1 MKHLL
6 SLILIFIIISCSTGY
21 EPNTNETKEI
31 YNVATKLLSKNKGI
45 IEKNT
50 WPVIFNQ
57 INAISVTVKKQGVYI
72 QTNNSFV
79 EETGLF
85 IPIKGFKV
93 KTGTEYDPSYKE
105 ISNGVYKY
113 RIKG

>member
-6 SLILIFIIISCSTGY
+6 NIVLIFIIASCSSEY
-21 EPNTNETKEI
+21 EPSTNETKEI
-31 YNVATKLLSKNKGI
+31 YNLATKILNENKGI
-45 IEKNT
+45 IKKT
-50 WPVIFNQ
+50 KWPTTFNKL
-57 INAISVTVKKQGVYI
+57 NAISVKAKENGLYI
-72 QTNNSFV
+72 QINSSFT

-85 IPIKGFKV
+85 IPTKSFKV
-93 KTGTEYDPSYKE
+93 ITGSEYDPSYKE